1 MPDDESAKPKTSTRD
16 RGEIAARL
24 AEWLRAVTGADML
37 PVVSGLRGP
46 DKGGLSSETLLA
58 DLTWSVKDEHHRRSV
73 VVRLP
78 PPPDSWPVFPSYDL
92 GRQAIAM
99 EAVRRGS
106 AVPIPEVLWFEPDPE
121 PLGAPFIVM
130 ARVDGVA
137 APDYMPYTWG
147 SWLTDMTADEQSQ
160 VADACIDLLVD
171 IHGVELSAETTT
183 ALELHNFEGS
193 SLRRH
198 VASERARY
206 EWAREGRA
214 FPTIERAF
222 AVLDAQWPA
231 YDGDPCISWGDARL
245 GNILWSGVEPV
256 AVLDWEMVALAPP
269 AVDLG
274 WMLFFVEYFQRS
286 AERQG
291 KPGIPGFLARDA
303 SVERYERATG
313 TAISE
318 PDWYLLYAALRQAIV
333 SIRTM
338 GRAVHFG
345 EMPAPAEPEGLVL
358 DLAFLAQLIDAVGGG

>member
-1 MPDDESAKPKTSTRD
+1 
-16 RGEIAARL
+16 
-24 AEWLRAVTGADML
+24 
-37 PVVSGLRGP
+37 
-46 DKGGLSSETLLA
+46 
-58 DLTWSVKDEHHRRSV
+58 
-73 VVRLP
+73 
-78 PPPDSWPVFPSYDL
+78 
-92 GRQAIAM
+92 
-99 EAVRRGS
+99 
-106 AVPIPEVLWFEPDPE
+106 
-121 PLGAPFIVM
+121 
-130 ARVDGVA
+130 
-137 APDYMPYTWG
+137 MPYTWG
-147 SWLTDMTADEQSQ
+147 SWLTDMTGGEQSQ
-160 VADACIDLLVD
+160 IADACIDLLAG

-183 ALELHNFEGS
+183 ALELRDFEGS

-206 EWAREGRA
+206 DWAREDRA

-222 AVLDAQWPA
+222 AALDAQWPA
-231 YDGDPCISWGDARL
+231 YESDPRISWGDARL

-269 AVDLG
+269 AVDVG
-274 WMLFFVEYFQRS
+274 WMLFFAEYFQRT

-313 TAISE
+313 TAISQPE
-318 PDWYLLYAALRQAIV
+318 WYLLYAALRQAIV

-358 DLAFLAQLIDAVGGG
+358 DLEFLAQLINAVDGS